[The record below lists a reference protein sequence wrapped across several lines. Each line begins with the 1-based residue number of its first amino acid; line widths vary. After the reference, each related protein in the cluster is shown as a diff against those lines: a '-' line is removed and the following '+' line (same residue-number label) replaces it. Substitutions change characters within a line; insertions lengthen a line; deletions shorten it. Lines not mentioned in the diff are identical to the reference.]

1 MTALGVLAFVV
12 GLLVSIMLHEAGHLV
27 TAKRFGMKATEYF
40 VGFGPKL
47 WSFRRGE
54 TEYGIKAIPAG
65 GYVKITGM
73 AQEEDLPE
81 EDEPRSFYRKPAWQR
96 AIVLG
101 AGSAVHFLIAVMLL
115 FVMAS
120 AIGLPGYTRIVAEV
134 SPCVPQGG
142 SAECTSGDPRSP
154 AAQAG
159 LREGDRI
166 VAFAGERV
174 GSWDELVSTI
184 ERHGSGEA
192 SMTVVR
198 DGERRTVQADLA
210 SRGEGNGF
218 LGVSPRVHH
227 ERLGPI
233 QGVVFA
239 GDSFG
244 RFIVATAQVLAS
256 LPSAIPDLFSAERG
270 EDTPGGAGVT
280 SVVGV
285 ARASGGLFSEAGSW
299 PLMLFLFSS
308 IMVTVNISVGIL
320 NLLPLMPLDGG
331 RLAVLGFERAR
342 TGLYRLFGRADPG
355 PVDITKLLPVTSLVI
370 ILLVGFGVMLILAD
384 IVNPVT
390 LF

>member
-1 MTALGVLAFVV
+1 MTVLGVLAFVL

-40 VGFGPKL
+40 VGFGPRV

-73 AQEEDLPE
+73 AQEEDLPP

-101 AGSAVHFLIAVMLL
+101 SGSAVHFLIALVLL
-115 FVMAS
+115 FLMAS
-120 AIGLPGYTRIVAEV
+120 AIGLPGNSRTVGEV

-142 SAECTSGDPRSP
+142 SAECTSSDPRSP
-154 AAQAG
+154 AARAG
-159 LREGDRI
+159 LQEGDRI

-174 GSWDELVSTI
+174 EGWQELEGAI
-184 ERHGSGEA
+184 EEHGSGEA
-192 SMTVVR
+192 TLTVVR
-198 DGERRTVQADLA
+198 DGERRSLDADLA
-210 SRGEGNGF
+210 SRGQGRGF
-218 LGVSPRVHH
+218 LGVSPEVRID
-227 ERLGPI
+227 RLGPME
-233 QGVVFA
+233 GVVFA

-244 RFIVATAQVLAS
+244 RFIVATAQVFAA
-256 LPSAIPDLFSAERG
+256 LPQAIPDLFSADRG
-270 EDTPGGAGVT
+270 EGSPGTGVA

-285 ARASGGLFSEAGSW
+285 ARASGGLFSDAGSW
-299 PLMLFLFSS
+299 PVMLFLFSS
-308 IMVTVNISVGIL
+308 IMVSVNISVGIL

-370 ILLVGFGVMLILAD
+370 ILLIGFGVMLILAD